1 MMNKPDWMGQR
12 NAWSD
17 QMRAGNMGDPAFRQ
31 QMFAARDQWQQARGD
46 WQNNR
51 FPSTS
56 GPPVAVPSQPMP
68 QRPMG
73 YTGGTQTGFGQN
85 WFQQNRPA
93 LEQWFQQQMGMRP
106 TGLFPFN
113 PTAFGPKTT
122 P

>member
-1 MMNKPDWMGQR
+1 MMNKLDWMNQR
-12 NAWSD
+12 NAGSGP
-17 QMRAGNMGDPAFRQ
+17 MRTNHYFPA
-31 QMFAARDQWQQARGD
+31 
-46 WQNNR
+46 
-51 FPSTS
+51 TS
-56 GPPVAVPSQPMP
+56 GPPVAAPSQPMP

-113 PTAFGPKTT
+113 PIRR
-122 P
+122 